1 MRHRD
6 GDDSD
11 GDSRST
17 VRFTSTPQE
26 SSGLRERVLDTE
38 DAARG
43 PLSGIFRL
51 TDSPRVMRKLQ
62 EYERAGKR
70 KKEEP
75 PPHPVQQ
82 PQPPKPQVNWT
93 IRQFHPLRWS
103 RTDDGWIFNEHF
115 FFRWNIRYFLFRSFI
130 RIQKKKYTRNAH
142 CSSLLHASLIW
153 KMQASIYYRSLCSI
167 HFVSQFE
174 RWRFIDFSINFTFHS
189 FLRFF
194 FALKRNQKKWK
205 ILKDMYQLPSRFNN
219 HSDH

>member
-26 SSGLRERVLDTE
+26 TTGLRERVLDTE

-51 TDSPRVMRKLQ
+51 TDSPRVMKKLQ

-75 PPHPVQQ
+75 ASHPAQQ
-82 PQPPKPQVNWT
+82 PQPPKPQVN
-93 IRQFHPLRWS
+93 
-103 RTDDGWIFNEHF
+103 E
-115 FFRWNIRYFLFRSFI
+115 
-130 RIQKKKYTRNAH
+130 
-142 CSSLLHASLIW
+142 
-153 KMQASIYYRSLCSI
+153 
-167 HFVSQFE
+167 
-174 RWRFIDFSINFTFHS
+174 
-189 FLRFF
+189 
-194 FALKRNQKKWK
+194 
-205 ILKDMYQLPSRFNN
+205 
-219 HSDH
+219 

>member
-130 RIQKKKYTRNAH
+130 RIQKKSIHETRIVPPCYIAREFNLKNA
-142 CSSLLHASLIW
+142 SFYLLPKLLFH
-153 KMQASIYYRSLCSI
+153 SLCFTVWTMTI
-167 HFVSQFE
+167 H
-174 RWRFIDFSINFTFHS
+174 RF
-189 FLRFF
+189 LE
-194 FALKRNQKKWK
+194 
-205 ILKDMYQLPSRFNN
+205 
-219 HSDH
+219 

>member
-115 FFRWNIRYFLFRSFI
+115 FFSVKHSLFPIPFFYSNT
-130 RIQKKKYTRNAH
+130 KKKVYTERALFLLVTREFNLKNA
-142 CSSLLHASLIW
+142 SFYLLPKLLFH
-153 KMQASIYYRSLCSI
+153 SLCFTVWTMTI
-167 HFVSQFE
+167 H
-174 RWRFIDFSINFTFHS
+174 RFLD
-189 FLRFF
+189 
-194 FALKRNQKKWK
+194 
-205 ILKDMYQLPSRFNN
+205 
-219 HSDH
+219 

>member
-93 IRQFHPLRWS
+93 IRQFHPLRE
-103 RTDDGWIFNEHF
+103 RTTDGSSTSTF

-153 KMQASIYYRSLCSI
+153 KMQASIYYRSFCSI

-194 FALKRNQKKWK
+194 FALERNQKKWK

>member
-130 RIQKKKYTRNAH
+130 RIQKKKVYTERALFPLVT
-142 CSSLLHASLIW
+142 SHANLIW
-153 KMQASIYYRSLCSI
+153 KMQASIYYFCSI

-194 FALKRNQKKWK
+194 FLRWKEIKRNWR
-205 ILKDMYQLPSRFNN
+205 Y
-219 HSDH
+219 

>member
-174 RWRFIDFSINFTFHS
+174 RWRFIDFSSNFTFHS
-189 FLRFF
+189 FFRFF
-194 FALKRNQKKWK
+194 FCVGKKSKEMEGIKRYVSIAIKV
-205 ILKDMYQLPSRFNN
+205 
-219 HSDH
+219 

>member
-115 FFRWNIRYFLFRSFI
+115 FFSVKHSLFPIPFFYSNT
-130 RIQKKKYTRNAH
+130 KKKYTRNAH

-153 KMQASIYYRSLCSI
+153 KRQASIYYRSFCSI

>member
-93 IRQFHPLRWS
+93 IRQFHPLRE
-103 RTDDGWIFNEHF
+103 RTTDGSSKSTF

-153 KMQASIYYRSLCSI
+153 KRQASIYYRSFCSI

-194 FALKRNQKKWK
+194 LRWKEIKRNGR
-205 ILKDMYQLPSRFNN
+205 Y
-219 HSDH
+219 